1 MLGECPNEFY
11 WQVPGWKIKKILI
24 FIHYSRLNSSMIT
37 RELIE
42 NYIDKSL
49 EKVRIDCEW
58 YPLIY
63 VKYKKYAH
71 LYPDMIYAFCVA
83 LNHIAPQTN

>member
-1 MLGECPNEFY
+1 
-11 WQVPGWKIKKILI
+11 
-24 FIHYSRLNSSMIT
+24 MIT

-83 LNHIAPQTN
+83 LNHIAPQTNYYSVEQTITVTNACQAPLQSRSE